1 MNRIGNSFLLSLFA
15 LGILTAQENELE
27 PIGTQEVLV
36 VKSYTPSLS
45 DAFKIKS
52 VPKLSDSLTSLE
64 KKLVYELKKVP
75 VISTFEPNKA
85 SPLRLQQRKS
95 STPYNTFF
103 SGGFGNMSQLYFNVS
118 SVIEM
123 DRTQRFGINFYRD
136 GFGTDLANSLLKS
149 SQNYSRF
156 GLHHNLRNSYYNA
169 NSLLQFETSNT
180 NYFGLY
186 DRDWDPL
193 ILNSTNPES
202 RRNYFKIRTHWNW
215 YDDVLRGITFQAD
228 LTSDN
233 FNSTE
238 QQLGLQTDFEVD
250 LGGGKLK
257 SELHL
262 QGFHTAFETSYFER
276 TLEEYTQGKGTLN
289 LFWQHSR
296 NDVKLKIGAG
306 AAYLFGV
313 ENSSSSLLYYP
324 QLEVVYRKTGN
335 VLSPYLRAEGGVQ
348 FNTYK
353 SLTLI
358 NPYLAPT
365 TLLTPTFS
373 RYNTSLGIR
382 SQLASVLN
390 FDLGFIYDQVENFN
404 IFERLPFDKDHEN
417 QAYRLSNAYA
427 TRYVDTDLYG
437 FKASLRIDLAKDN
450 FVRFE
455 TRYRVFETN
464 GNQELWNVPALEMNW
479 ESQFQW
485 KDRLAFSLSGNL
497 WGDRKAAFRPIFI
510 DQDLNSAQ
518 TLLPQNIPLFIFI
531 STTAHL
537 TYKLTDQFDAFA
549 KVKMNSQETH
559 GRWAYYPEPQLL
571 LLGGIVYKFDFQ
583 Y

>member
-1 MNRIGNSFLLSLFA
+1 MNRIGYSFLLSLFA
-15 LGILTAQENELE
+15 LGILTAQENEQE

-123 DRTQRFGINFYRD
+123 DRTQRFGINFYRE
-136 GFGTDLANSLLKS
+136 GFGTDLPNSLLKS

-289 LFWQHSR
+289 LFWKHSR

-306 AAYLFGV
+306 AAYLLGV

-353 SLTLI
+353 SLTLT

-365 TLLTPTFS
+365 TLLTPTFN
-373 RYNTSLGIR
+373 RYNASLGIR

-417 QAYRLSNAYA
+417 QAYRFSNAYA
-427 TRYVDTDLYG
+427 ARYVDTDLYG

-450 FVRFE
+450 FVLFE

-518 TLLPQNIPLFIFI
+518 TPLPENIPLFI

-537 TYKLTDQFDAFA
+537 TYRLTDQFDAFA
-549 KVKMNSQETH
+549 KVKVNSQETH
-559 GRWAYYPEPQLL
+559 GRWAYYQEPQLL

>member
-373 RYNTSLGIR
+373 RYNASLGIR

-518 TLLPQNIPLFIFI
+518 TPLPENIPIFI

>member
-15 LGILTAQENELE
+15 LGILTAQENEQE

-36 VKSYTPSLS
+36 VKSYTPSLP

-353 SLTLI
+353 SLTLT

-373 RYNTSLGIR
+373 RYNASLGIR

-427 TRYVDTDLYG
+427 ARYVDTDLYG
-437 FKASLRIDLAKDN
+437 FKAALRIDLAKDN

-518 TLLPQNIPLFIFI
+518 TPLPENIPLFI

>member
-15 LGILTAQENELE
+15 LGTLSAQENEQE

-95 STPYNTFF
+95 SIPYNTFF

-250 LGGGKLK
+250 FGGGKLK

-289 LFWQHSR
+289 LFWQ
-296 NDVKLKIGAG
+296 
-306 AAYLFGV
+306 
-313 ENSSSSLLYYP
+313 
-324 QLEVVYRKTGN
+324 QL
-335 VLSPYLRAEGGVQ
+335 
-348 FNTYK
+348 
-353 SLTLI
+353 
-358 NPYLAPT
+358 
-365 TLLTPTFS
+365 
-373 RYNTSLGIR
+373 
-382 SQLASVLN
+382 
-390 FDLGFIYDQVENFN
+390 
-404 IFERLPFDKDHEN
+404 
-417 QAYRLSNAYA
+417 
-427 TRYVDTDLYG
+427 
-437 FKASLRIDLAKDN
+437 
-450 FVRFE
+450 
-455 TRYRVFETN
+455 
-464 GNQELWNVPALEMNW
+464 
-479 ESQFQW
+479 
-485 KDRLAFSLSGNL
+485 
-497 WGDRKAAFRPIFI
+497 IFI
-510 DQDLNSAQ
+510 KYQQ
-518 TLLPQNIPLFIFI
+518 Q
-531 STTAHL
+531 
-537 TYKLTDQFDAFA
+537 
-549 KVKMNSQETH
+549 
-559 GRWAYYPEPQLL
+559 
-571 LLGGIVYKFDFQ
+571 
-583 Y
+583 

>member
-1 MNRIGNSFLLSLFA
+1 MNRIGYSFLLSLFA
-15 LGILTAQENELE
+15 LGILTAQENEQE

-36 VKSYTPSLS
+36 VNSYTPSLS

-136 GFGTDLANSLLKS
+136 GFGTDLPNSLLKS

-186 DRDWDPL
+186 VRDWDPL
-193 ILNSTNPES
+193 ILNSTNPEN

-250 LGGGKLK
+250 FGGGKLK

-276 TLEEYTQGKGTLN
+276 TIEEYIQSKGTLN
-289 LFWQHSR
+289 LFWQHNR

-306 AAYLFGV
+306 AAYLLGV

-353 SLTLI
+353 SLTLT

-365 TLLTPTFS
+365 TLLTPTFN
-373 RYNTSLGIR
+373 RYNASLGIR

-417 QAYRLSNAYA
+417 QAYRFSNAYA
-427 TRYVDTDLYG
+427 ARYVDTDLYG

-450 FVRFE
+450 FVLFE

-510 DQDLNSAQ
+510 DQDLNSTQ
-518 TLLPQNIPLFIFI
+518 TPLPENIPLFI

-559 GRWAYYPEPQLL
+559 GRWAYYPEAQLL

>member
-1 MNRIGNSFLLSLFA
+1 MNRIGYSFLLSLFA
-15 LGILTAQENELE
+15 LGILTAQENEQE

-64 KKLVYELKKVP
+64 KELVYELKKVP

-118 SVIEM
+118 SVVEM

-136 GFGTDLANSLLKS
+136 GFGTDLPNSLLKS

-156 GLHHNLRNSYYNA
+156 GLHHNLRNSYFNA

-250 LGGGKLK
+250 FGGGKLK

-276 TLEEYTQGKGTLN
+276 TLEEYSQGKGTLN

-306 AAYLFGV
+306 AAYLLGV

-353 SLTLI
+353 SLTLT

-365 TLLTPTFS
+365 TLLTPTFN
-373 RYNTSLGIR
+373 RYNASLGIR

-417 QAYRLSNAYA
+417 QAYRFSNAYA
-427 TRYVDTDLYG
+427 ARCVDTDLYG

-450 FVRFE
+450 FVLFE

-510 DQDLNSAQ
+510 NQDLNSSQ
-518 TLLPQNIPLFIFI
+518 TPLPRIFPYL
-531 STTAHL
+531 S
-537 TYKLTDQFDAFA
+537 
-549 KVKMNSQETH
+549 V
-559 GRWAYYPEPQLL
+559 QLL
-571 LLGGIVYKFDFQ
+571 I
-583 Y
+583 

>member
-15 LGILTAQENELE
+15 LGILTAQENEQE

-306 AAYLFGV
+306 AAYLLGV

-353 SLTLI
+353 SLTLT

-365 TLLTPTFS
+365 TLLTPTFK
-373 RYNTSLGIR
+373 RYNASLGIR
-382 SQLASVLN
+382 SQLVSVLN

-427 TRYVDTDLYG
+427 ARYVDTDLYG
-437 FKASLRIDLAKDN
+437 FKAALRIDLAKDN

-518 TLLPQNIPLFIFI
+518 TPLPENIPIFI

>member
-15 LGILTAQENELE
+15 LGTLSAQENEQE

-95 STPYNTFF
+95 SIPYNTFF

-250 LGGGKLK
+250 FGGGKLK

-353 SLTLI
+353 SLTLT

-365 TLLTPTFS
+365 TLLTPTFN
-373 RYNTSLGIR
+373 RYNASLGIR

-427 TRYVDTDLYG
+427 SRYVDTDLYG

-497 WGDRKAAFRPIFI
+497 WGDRKAAFRPVFI
-510 DQDLNSAQ
+510 NQDLNSAQ
-518 TLLPQNIPLFIFI
+518 TPLPENIPLFI

>member
-15 LGILTAQENELE
+15 LGILTAQENEQE

-306 AAYLFGV
+306 AAYLLGV

-353 SLTLI
+353 SLTLS

-365 TLLTPTFS
+365 TLLTPTFK
-373 RYNTSLGIR
+373 RYNASLGIR
-382 SQLASVLN
+382 SQLVSVLN

-427 TRYVDTDLYG
+427 ARYVDTDLYG

-518 TLLPQNIPLFIFI
+518 TPLPENIPIFI

>member
-15 LGILTAQENELE
+15 LGILTAQENEQE

-306 AAYLFGV
+306 AAYLLGV

-353 SLTLI
+353 SLTLT

-365 TLLTPTFS
+365 TLLTPTFN
-373 RYNTSLGIR
+373 RYNASLGIR

-427 TRYVDTDLYG
+427 ARYVDTDLYG
-437 FKASLRIDLAKDN
+437 FKAALRIDLAKDN

-518 TLLPQNIPLFIFI
+518 TPLPENIPIFI

>member
-15 LGILTAQENELE
+15 LGILTAQENEQE

-306 AAYLFGV
+306 AAYLLGV

-353 SLTLI
+353 SLTLT

-365 TLLTPTFS
+365 TLLTPTFN
-373 RYNTSLGIR
+373 RYNASLGIR

-427 TRYVDTDLYG
+427 ARYVDTDLYG
-437 FKASLRIDLAKDN
+437 FKAALRIDLAKDN

-518 TLLPQNIPLFIFI
+518 TPLPENIPLFI

>member
-15 LGILTAQENELE
+15 LGILTAQENEQE

-250 LGGGKLK
+250 FGGGKLK

-306 AAYLFGV
+306 ASYLLGV

-353 SLTLI
+353 SLTLT

-365 TLLTPTFS
+365 TLLTPTFN
-373 RYNTSLGIR
+373 RYNASLGIR

-390 FDLGFIYDQVENFN
+390 FDLGFIYDQVENYN

-427 TRYVDTDLYG
+427 ARYVDTDLYG

-518 TLLPQNIPLFIFI
+518 TPLPENIPIFI

>member
-306 AAYLFGV
+306 AAYLLGV

-353 SLTLI
+353 SLTLT

-373 RYNTSLGIR
+373 RYNASLGIR

-518 TLLPQNIPLFIFI
+518 TPLPENIPIFI

>member
-15 LGILTAQENELE
+15 LGILTAQENEQE

-52 VPKLSDSLTSLE
+52 VPKLSDSLTSSE
-64 KKLVYELKKVP
+64 KELVYELKKVP

-306 AAYLFGV
+306 AAYLLGV

-353 SLTLI
+353 SLTLT

-365 TLLTPTFS
+365 TLLTPTFN
-373 RYNTSLGIR
+373 RYNASLGIR

-427 TRYVDTDLYG
+427 ARYVDTDLYG

-518 TLLPQNIPLFIFI
+518 TPLPENIPVFI

>member
-15 LGILTAQENELE
+15 LGILTAQENEQD

-306 AAYLFGV
+306 AAYLLGV

-353 SLTLI
+353 SLTLT

-365 TLLTPTFS
+365 TLLTPTFN
-373 RYNTSLGIR
+373 RYNASLGIR

-518 TLLPQNIPLFIFI
+518 TPLPENIPIFI

>member
-1 MNRIGNSFLLSLFA
+1 MNRIGYSFLLSLFA
-15 LGILTAQENELE
+15 LGILTAQENEQE

-136 GFGTDLANSLLKS
+136 GFGTDLPNSLLKS

-186 DRDWDPL
+186 VRDWDPL
-193 ILNSTNPES
+193 ILNSTNPEN

-250 LGGGKLK
+250 FGGGKLK

-276 TLEEYTQGKGTLN
+276 TIEEYTQSKGTLN

-306 AAYLFGV
+306 AAYLLGV

-353 SLTLI
+353 SLTLT
-358 NPYLAPT
+358 NPYLAPA
-365 TLLTPTFS
+365 TLLTPTFN
-373 RYNTSLGIR
+373 RYNASLGIR

-417 QAYRLSNAYA
+417 QAYRFSNAYA
-427 TRYVDTDLYG
+427 ARYVDTDLYG

-450 FVRFE
+450 FVLFE

-518 TLLPQNIPLFIFI
+518 TPLPENIPLFI

>member
-15 LGILTAQENELE
+15 LGIITAQENEQE

-306 AAYLFGV
+306 AAYLLGV

-353 SLTLI
+353 SLTLT

-365 TLLTPTFS
+365 TLLTPTFK
-373 RYNTSLGIR
+373 RYNASLGIR
-382 SQLASVLN
+382 SQLVSVLN

-427 TRYVDTDLYG
+427 ARYVDTDLYG
-437 FKASLRIDLAKDN
+437 FKAALRIDLAKDN

-518 TLLPQNIPLFIFI
+518 TPLPENIPIFI

>member
-202 RRNYFKIRTHWNW
+202 RRNHFKIRTHWNW

-373 RYNTSLGIR
+373 RYNASLGIR
-382 SQLASVLN
+382 SQLVSVLN

-518 TLLPQNIPLFIFI
+518 TPLPENIPIFI

>member
-1 MNRIGNSFLLSLFA
+1 MNRIENSFLLSLFA
-15 LGILTAQENELE
+15 LGILTAQENEQE

-52 VPKLSDSLTSLE
+52 VPKLSNSLTSSE
-64 KKLVYELKKVP
+64 KELVYELKKVP

-257 SELHL
+257 SELHI

-306 AAYLFGV
+306 AAYLLGV

-353 SLTLI
+353 SLTLT

-365 TLLTPTFS
+365 TLLTPTFN
-373 RYNTSLGIR
+373 RYNASLGIR

-427 TRYVDTDLYG
+427 ARYVDTDLYG

-455 TRYRVFETN
+455 TSYRVFETN

-510 DQDLNSAQ
+510 DQDLNSTQ
-518 TLLPQNIPLFIFI
+518 TPLPENIPLFI

-559 GRWAYYPEPQLL
+559 GRWAYHPEPQLL

>member
-15 LGILTAQENELE
+15 LGILTAQENEQD

-306 AAYLFGV
+306 AAYLSGV

-353 SLTLI
+353 SLTLT

-365 TLLTPTFS
+365 TLLTPTFN
-373 RYNTSLGIR
+373 RYNASLGIR

-404 IFERLPFDKDHEN
+404 IFERLPFDKNHEN
-417 QAYRLSNAYA
+417 QAYRLTNAYA
-427 TRYVDTDLYG
+427 ARYVDTDLYG
-437 FKASLRIDLAKDN
+437 FKAALRIDLAKDN

-518 TLLPQNIPLFIFI
+518 TPLPENIPIFI

>member
-15 LGILTAQENELE
+15 LGILTAQENEQD

-306 AAYLFGV
+306 AAYLLGV

-353 SLTLI
+353 SLTLT

-365 TLLTPTFS
+365 TLLTPTFN
-373 RYNTSLGIR
+373 RYNASLGIR

-390 FDLGFIYDQVENFN
+390 FDLGFIYDQVENYN
-404 IFERLPFDKDHEN
+404 IFERLPFDKNHEN
-417 QAYRLSNAYA
+417 QAYRLTNAYA
-427 TRYVDTDLYG
+427 ARYVDTDLYG
-437 FKASLRIDLAKDN
+437 FKAALRIDLAKDN

-518 TLLPQNIPLFIFI
+518 TPLPENIPIFI

>member
-15 LGILTAQENELE
+15 LGILTAQENEQE

-306 AAYLFGV
+306 AAYLLGV

-353 SLTLI
+353 SLTLT

-365 TLLTPTFS
+365 TLLTPTFN
-373 RYNTSLGIR
+373 RYKASLGIR

-417 QAYRLSNAYA
+417 QAYRFSNAYA
-427 TRYVDTDLYG
+427 ARYVDTDLYG
-437 FKASLRIDLAKDN
+437 FKAALRIDLAKDN

-518 TLLPQNIPLFIFI
+518 TPLPENIPIFI

>member
-1 MNRIGNSFLLSLFA
+1 MNRIGYSFLLSLFA
-15 LGILTAQENELE
+15 LGILTAQENEQE

-118 SVIEM
+118 SVVEM

-289 LFWQHSR
+289 LFWKHSR

-306 AAYLFGV
+306 AAYLLGV

-353 SLTLI
+353 SLTLT

-365 TLLTPTFS
+365 TLLTPTFN
-373 RYNTSLGIR
+373 RYNASLGIR

-417 QAYRLSNAYA
+417 QAYRFSNAYA
-427 TRYVDTDLYG
+427 ARYVDTDLYG

-450 FVRFE
+450 FVLFE

-518 TLLPQNIPLFIFI
+518 TPLPENIPLFI

-537 TYKLTDQFDAFA
+537 TYRLTDQFDAFA
-549 KVKMNSQETH
+549 KVKVNSQETH
-559 GRWAYYPEPQLL
+559 GRWAYYQEPQLL

>member
-15 LGILTAQENELE
+15 LGILTAQENEQE

-306 AAYLFGV
+306 AAYLLGV

-353 SLTLI
+353 SLTLT

-373 RYNTSLGIR
+373 RYNASLGIR

-427 TRYVDTDLYG
+427 ARYVDTDLYG
-437 FKASLRIDLAKDN
+437 FKAALRIDLAKDN

-497 WGDRKAAFRPIFI
+497 WGDRKAAFRTIFI

-518 TLLPQNIPLFIFI
+518 TPLPENIPLFI

>member
-15 LGILTAQENELE
+15 LGILTAQENEQE

-306 AAYLFGV
+306 ASYLLGV

-373 RYNTSLGIR
+373 RYNASLGIR

-427 TRYVDTDLYG
+427 ARYVDTDLYG
-437 FKASLRIDLAKDN
+437 FKAALRIDLAKDN

-497 WGDRKAAFRPIFI
+497 WGDRKAAFRTIFI

-518 TLLPQNIPLFIFI
+518 TPLPENIPLFI

>member
-1 MNRIGNSFLLSLFA
+1 MNRIGYSFLLSLFA
-15 LGILTAQENELE
+15 LGILTAQENEQE

-118 SVIEM
+118 SVVEM

-136 GFGTDLANSLLKS
+136 GFGTDLPNSLLKS

-186 DRDWDPL
+186 VRDWDPL

-289 LFWQHSR
+289 LFWKHSR

-306 AAYLFGV
+306 AAYLLGV

-353 SLTLI
+353 SLTLT

-365 TLLTPTFS
+365 TLLTPTFN
-373 RYNTSLGIR
+373 RYNASLGIR

-427 TRYVDTDLYG
+427 ARYVDTDLYG

-450 FVRFE
+450 FVLFE

-518 TLLPQNIPLFIFI
+518 TPLPENIPLFI

-537 TYKLTDQFDAFA
+537 TYRLTDQFDAFA
-549 KVKMNSQETH
+549 KVKVNSQETH
-559 GRWAYYPEPQLL
+559 GRWAYYQEPQLL

>member
-1 MNRIGNSFLLSLFA
+1 MNRIRNSFLLSLFA
-15 LGILTAQENELE
+15 LGILTAQENEQE

-306 AAYLFGV
+306 AAYLLGV

-353 SLTLI
+353 SLTLT

-365 TLLTPTFS
+365 TLLTPTFN
-373 RYNTSLGIR
+373 RYNASLGIR

-427 TRYVDTDLYG
+427 ARYIDTDLYG

-518 TLLPQNIPLFIFI
+518 TPLPENIPLFI

>member
-1 MNRIGNSFLLSLFA
+1 MNRIGYSFLLSLFA
-15 LGILTAQENELE
+15 LGILTAQENEQE

-118 SVIEM
+118 SVVEM

-289 LFWQHSR
+289 LFWKHSR

-306 AAYLFGV
+306 AAYLLGV

-324 QLEVVYRKTGN
+324 QLEVIYRKTGN

-353 SLTLI
+353 SLTLT

-365 TLLTPTFS
+365 TLLTPTFN
-373 RYNTSLGIR
+373 RYNASLGIR

-427 TRYVDTDLYG
+427 ARYVDTDLYG

-450 FVRFE
+450 FVLFE

-518 TLLPQNIPLFIFI
+518 TPLPENIPLFI

-537 TYKLTDQFDAFA
+537 TYRLTDQFDAFA
-549 KVKMNSQETH
+549 KVKVNSQETH
-559 GRWAYYPEPQLL
+559 GRWAYYQEPQLL

>member
-1 MNRIGNSFLLSLFA
+1 MNRIRNSFLLFLFA
-15 LGILTAQENELE
+15 FGILTAQENEQE

-306 AAYLFGV
+306 ASYLLGV

-353 SLTLI
+353 SLTLT

-365 TLLTPTFS
+365 TLLTPTFN
-373 RYNTSLGIR
+373 RYNASLGIR

-404 IFERLPFDKDHEN
+404 IFERLPFDKNHEN
-417 QAYRLSNAYA
+417 QAYRLTNAYA
-427 TRYVDTDLYG
+427 ARYVDTDLYG
-437 FKASLRIDLAKDN
+437 FKAALRIDLAKDN

-518 TLLPQNIPLFIFI
+518 TPLPENIPIFI

>member
-373 RYNTSLGIR
+373 RYNASLGIR

-518 TLLPQNIPLFIFI
+518 TPLPENIPLFI

>member
-15 LGILTAQENELE
+15 LGILTAQENEQE

-36 VKSYTPSLS
+36 VKSYTPSLP

-75 VISTFEPNKA
+75 VITTFEPNKA

-306 AAYLFGV
+306 AAYLLGV

-353 SLTLI
+353 SLTLT

-365 TLLTPTFS
+365 TLLTPTFN
-373 RYNTSLGIR
+373 RYKASLGIR

-437 FKASLRIDLAKDN
+437 FKAALRIDLAKDN

-518 TLLPQNIPLFIFI
+518 TPLPENIPLFI

>member
-15 LGILTAQENELE
+15 LGILTAQENEQE

-306 AAYLFGV
+306 AAYLLGV

-353 SLTLI
+353 SLTLT

-365 TLLTPTFS
+365 TLLTPTFN
-373 RYNTSLGIR
+373 RYNASLGIR

-404 IFERLPFDKDHEN
+404 IFERLPFDRDHEN

-427 TRYVDTDLYG
+427 ARYVDTDLYG
-437 FKASLRIDLAKDN
+437 FKAALRIDLAKDN

-518 TLLPQNIPLFIFI
+518 TPLPENIPIFI

>member
-15 LGILTAQENELE
+15 LGILTAQENEQE

-202 RRNYFKIRTHWNW
+202 KRNYFKIRTHWNW

-306 AAYLFGV
+306 ASYLLGV

-353 SLTLI
+353 SLTLT

-365 TLLTPTFS
+365 TLLTPTFN
-373 RYNTSLGIR
+373 RYNASLGIR

-390 FDLGFIYDQVENFN
+390 FDLGFIYDQVENYN

-427 TRYVDTDLYG
+427 ARYVDTDLYG
-437 FKASLRIDLAKDN
+437 FKAALRINLAKDN

-518 TLLPQNIPLFIFI
+518 TLSENIPLFI

>member
-1 MNRIGNSFLLSLFA
+1 MNRIGYSFLLSLFA
-15 LGILTAQENELE
+15 LGILTAQENEQE

-136 GFGTDLANSLLKS
+136 GFGTDLPNSLLKS

-186 DRDWDPL
+186 DRD
-193 ILNSTNPES
+193 
-202 RRNYFKIRTHWNW
+202 
-215 YDDVLRGITFQAD
+215 
-228 LTSDN
+228 
-233 FNSTE
+233 
-238 QQLGLQTDFEVD
+238 FEVD
-250 LGGGKLK
+250 FGGGKLK

-276 TLEEYTQGKGTLN
+276 TIEEYTQSKGTLN
-289 LFWQHSR
+289 LFWQHNR

-306 AAYLFGV
+306 AAYLLGV

-353 SLTLI
+353 SLTLT

-365 TLLTPTFS
+365 TLLTPTFN
-373 RYNTSLGIR
+373 RYNASLGIR

-417 QAYRLSNAYA
+417 QAYRFSNAYA
-427 TRYVDTDLYG
+427 ARYVDTDLYG

-450 FVRFE
+450 FVLFE

-510 DQDLNSAQ
+510 DQDLNSTQ
-518 TLLPQNIPLFIFI
+518 TPLPENIPLFI

-559 GRWAYYPEPQLL
+559 GRWAYYPEAQLL

>member
-306 AAYLFGV
+306 AAYLLGV

-353 SLTLI
+353 SLTLT

-365 TLLTPTFS
+365 TLLTPTFN
-373 RYNTSLGIR
+373 RYNASLGIR

-518 TLLPQNIPLFIFI
+518 TPLPENIPIFI

>member
-306 AAYLFGV
+306 AAYLLGV

-365 TLLTPTFS
+365 TLLTPTFN
-373 RYNTSLGIR
+373 RYKASLGIR
-382 SQLASVLN
+382 SQLVSVLN

-518 TLLPQNIPLFIFI
+518 TPLPENIPIFI

>member
-15 LGILTAQENELE
+15 LGILTAQENEQE

-306 AAYLFGV
+306 AAYLLGV

-353 SLTLI
+353 SLTLT

-365 TLLTPTFS
+365 TLLTPTFN
-373 RYNTSLGIR
+373 RYNASLGIR

-390 FDLGFIYDQVENFN
+390 FDLGFIYDQVENYN

-427 TRYVDTDLYG
+427 ARYVDTDLYG
-437 FKASLRIDLAKDN
+437 FKAALRIDLAKDN

-518 TLLPQNIPLFIFI
+518 TPLPENIPIFI